1 MFVITNGDYYI
12 AQVSNGLKPVK
23 TIEDAI
29 QFDKKNKANNFAS
42 SMPRT
47 FKNLGYNIKEI
58 TVQKTEVPRISDIS
72 HKKIFASV
80 DNVTNN
86 GEIQEIKN
94 RVSDF
99 EKFLEKL
106 KAQKQECYN
115 RVGVCD
121 KKLVDIMHKAEFY
134 NLNAADGYEVY
145 RQLRDVRRERRIA
158 KNKIAAI
165 NAIFED
171 NNFDGILTQK
181 TSGRISGLENQM
193 YSVRELDEIFP
204 DD

>member
-1 MFVITNGDYYI
+1 MFVITNGEYYI
-12 AQVSNGLKPVK
+12 AQISNGLKPVK
-23 TIEDAI
+23 TTEEAI
-29 QFDKKNKANNFAS
+29 QFDNKNKANNFMS
-42 SMPRT
+42 CIPKT
-47 FKNLGYNIKEI
+47 FKNLGYHTKEI
-58 TVQKTEVPRISDIS
+58 TIQKSEVPKIQEIA
-72 HKKIFASV
+72 HKKIFTTV

-86 GEIQEIKN
+86 SEIQEIKSK
-94 RVSDF
+94 VSDF

-106 KAQKQECYN
+106 KTQRQECYDK
-115 RVGVCD
+115 VGVCD

-134 NLNAADGYEVY
+134 DLNAADGYEVY
-145 RQLRDVRRERRIA
+145 RQLRDVRRERRVA

-171 NNFDGILTQK
+171 NDFNGILTQK

>member
-23 TIEDAI
+23 VIEDAI
-29 QFDKKNKANNFAS
+29 RFDNKNKANNFAS
-42 SMPRT
+42 VMPRT
-47 FKNLGYNIKEI
+47 FKNLGYHIKEVV
-58 TVQKTEVPRISDIS
+58 TQKQEVPKIPEIS
-72 HKKIFASV
+72 HKKIFATV
-80 DNVTNN
+80 NDVVNN
-86 GEIQEIKN
+86 SEIQGIKN
-94 RVSDF
+94 KVSDF
-99 EKFLEKL
+99 EKFLEEL
-106 KAQKQECYN
+106 KTQKQKCYN
-115 RVGVCD
+115 KVRVCD
-121 KKLVDIMHKAEFY
+121 KKLADIMHKAEFY

-145 RQLRDVRRERRIA
+145 RQIRDVRRERRIA

-181 TSGRISGLENQM
+181 TSGKISGLENQM

-204 DD
+204 DV

>member
-1 MFVITNGDYYI
+1 MYVVTNGEYYI
-12 AQVSNGLKPVK
+12 AQASNGLRPVR
-23 TIEDAI
+23 TIDDAL
-29 QFDKKNKANNFAS
+29 QFENKNKVNNFTS
-42 SMPRT
+42 SLPKV
-47 FKNLGYNIKEI
+47 FKNLGYCMKEI
-58 TVQKTEVPRISDIS
+58 AVQKPETSNIPKIS
-72 HKKIFASV
+72 HKKVFAAV
-80 DNVTNN
+80 NGVANN
-86 GEIQEIKN
+86 SEILEIKN
-94 RVSDF
+94 KVYDF
-99 EKFLEKL
+99 EKFLEEL
-106 KAQKQECYN
+106 KTQKQECYN
-115 RVGVCD
+115 KVGVCN

-145 RQLRDVRRERRIA
+145 RQIRDIRRERRIA